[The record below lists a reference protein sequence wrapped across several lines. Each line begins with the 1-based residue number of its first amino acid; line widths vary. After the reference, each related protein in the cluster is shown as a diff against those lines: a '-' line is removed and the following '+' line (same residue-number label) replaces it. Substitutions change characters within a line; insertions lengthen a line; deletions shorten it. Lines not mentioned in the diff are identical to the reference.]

1 MRAFRYGL
9 ACEIAA
15 EFGVEP
21 SPRVSRIAD
30 ISKRNIKRINNPED
44 IMALPYS
51 LVGTR
56 QRFNVYAGNY

>member
-1 MRAFRYGL
+1 L
-9 ACEIAA
+9 AA

-21 SPRVSRIAD
+21 PQTVQRIAMA
-30 ISKRNIKRINNPED
+30 SKRTLKRINNPGD